1 MILDKKDNGMIEI
14 DLTGPNGNVFYL
26 MGVAKK
32 LVRRLNELRDG
43 EYLNF
48 EEIQTDMMSGDYDH
62 AIDVLEE
69 HFGDHIILYR

>member
-69 HFGDHIILYR
+69 HFGDFIILYR